1 MKDKEKKINL
11 VTGGAGFIGSHLI
24 EKLLEK
30 GEFVFCQDNFLT
42 GSLINI
48 QKFRKLKNFRVIN
61 SSILNQIDFDVDY
74 IWHLASPAST
84 NFYYKNPIAT
94 AKIIV
99 QGTLNIL
106 DFAKKK
112 NAKLLYASTSEIY
125 GNVRKF
131 PIEENDYCILKSSCE
146 RNCYADS
153 KKLAET
159 LCRDYKRLFS
169 LDIRIARIF
178 NTYGPK
184 MSINDGRVV
193 NSFIYNAINNLPI
206 VVNGDG
212 MQTRSFCFI
221 DDLTNGLI
229 LLMNSNFTEPLNLG
243 YPEETR
249 IIDLANII
257 KERTNSKSEIVLRKN
272 VLNEPIRR
280 LPCIEMAKKH
290 LNWSPLVSL
299 VEGID
304 STVNFIKN
312 KSDRYA

>member
-1 MKDKEKKINL
+1 M
-11 VTGGAGFIGSHLI
+11 
-24 EKLLEK
+24 
-30 GEFVFCQDNFLT
+30 
-42 GSLINI
+42 
-48 QKFRKLKNFRVIN
+48 
-61 SSILNQIDFDVDY
+61 
-74 IWHLASPAST
+74 
-84 NFYYKNPIAT
+84 
-94 AKIIV
+94 
-99 QGTLNIL
+99 

-280 LPCIEMAKKH
+280 LPSIEMAKKH